1 MLITAK
7 YRIIIATLLIV
18 VSVIETALA
27 GYELFIINEA
37 LIITQ
42 FGLGSTLLGIG
53 LIKKNERPA
62 K

>member
-1 MLITAK
+1 MLITAR

-18 VSVIETALA
+18 VSIIETALA
-27 GYELFIINEA
+27 GYELFVITEV

-53 LIKKNERPA
+53 LIKK

>member
-18 VSVIETALA
+18 VSMIETALA
-27 GYELFIINEA
+27 GYELFVITEV

-53 LIKKNERPA
+53 LIKK

>member
-27 GYELFIINEA
+27 GYELFVITEV

-53 LIKKNERPA
+53 LIKK

>member
-53 LIKKNERPA
+53 LIKK

>member
-18 VSVIETALA
+18 VSIIETALA
-27 GYELFIINEA
+27 GYELFVITEV

-53 LIKKNERPA
+53 LIKK

>member
-27 GYELFIINEA
+27 GYELFVITEV

-53 LIKKNERPA
+53 LIKKNERTT

>member
-18 VSVIETALA
+18 VSMLETALA
-27 GYELFIINEA
+27 GYELFIITEV

-53 LIKKNERPA
+53 LIKKV
-62 K
+62 

>member
-18 VSVIETALA
+18 VSMLETALA
-27 GYELFIINEA
+27 GYELFVITEV

-53 LIKKNERPA
+53 LIKKV
-62 K
+62 

>member
-7 YRIIIATLLIV
+7 YRIIIATILII
-18 VSVIETALA
+18 VSIIETALA

-53 LIKKNERPA
+53 LIKKV
-62 K
+62 

>member
-7 YRIIIATLLIV
+7 YRIIIATILII

-27 GYELFIINEA
+27 GYELFVITEV

-53 LIKKNERPA
+53 LIKK